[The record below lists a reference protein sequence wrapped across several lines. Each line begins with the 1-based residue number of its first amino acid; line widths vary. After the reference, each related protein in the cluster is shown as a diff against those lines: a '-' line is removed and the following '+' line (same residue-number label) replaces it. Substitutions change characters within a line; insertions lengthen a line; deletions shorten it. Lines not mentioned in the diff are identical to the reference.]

1 MTDLDA
7 IFRAEWGTVVA
18 ALAWRRRLPHP
29 AAHCPM
35 CRSRSA
41 RFQYRRGLL
50 SAHNRGLWL
59 AAVPRARPGVDK
71 RRLWADNE
79 TALVERW
86 QRSYVGVH
94 TTRRSG

>member
-1 MTDLDA
+1 VPVGCELTG
-7 IFRAEWGTVVA
+7 GTLPDVPVA
-18 ALAWRRRLPHP
+18 V
-29 AAHCPM
+29 
-35 CRSRSA
+35 SS
-41 RFQYRRGLL
+41 FQYRRGLL

-59 AAVPRARPGVDK
+59 AAVPRARPRVDK

-79 TALVERW
+79 TALVEWW